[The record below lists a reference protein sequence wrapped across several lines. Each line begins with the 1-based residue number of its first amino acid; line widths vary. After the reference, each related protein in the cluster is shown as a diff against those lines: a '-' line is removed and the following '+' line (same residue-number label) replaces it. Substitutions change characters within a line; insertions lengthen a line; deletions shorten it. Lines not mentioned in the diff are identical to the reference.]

1 MKEVLKVEA
10 DEEFDTTEVEMRVPE
25 FQNFGQRMGELE
37 LKAHK
42 IVLATPLDLDAAWAG
57 LDRMGGLWPWLAKLA
72 TIIEWFLKAMR
83 RKEPDST
90 KQEPEQEPDPK
101 EFEHDL
107 QRLRVSLP
115 EGMEWN
121 PLAEAKVDRFLADW
135 PALRP
140 AVLNATLKYYKDF
153 RPEVADFFGEEAQY
167 VLPEATAPEV
177 VADLFRIST
186 IHLHPDD
193 AIGLGGYCTWDEE
206 HGYGA
211 LIKSGAVTVGHED
224 EAFA

>member
-1 MKEVLKVEA
+1 M
-10 DEEFDTTEVEMRVPE
+10 PE

-37 LKAHK
+37 FKACK
-42 IVLATPLDLDAAWAG
+42 IVLAEPWVPPPSQPV
-57 LDRMGGLWPWLAKLA
+57 LWPWLEKLA
-72 TIIEWFLKAMR
+72 TIIEWCLKAMG
-83 RKEPDST
+83 RKEPDSA
-90 KQEPEQEPDPK
+90 EDERALEPDPK
-101 EFEHDL
+101 DFDYDL
-107 QRLRVSLP
+107 QRLYVSLP
-115 EGMEWN
+115 EGMKWD
-121 PLAEAKVDRFLADW
+121 PLSEARVDRFLADW

-140 AVLNATLKYYKDF
+140 AVLDATFKYYKDF

-167 VLPEATAPEV
+167 VLPEATGPEV
-177 VADLFRIST
+177 VADLFRVST

-211 LIKSGAVTVGHED
+211 LVKSGAVTVGQED